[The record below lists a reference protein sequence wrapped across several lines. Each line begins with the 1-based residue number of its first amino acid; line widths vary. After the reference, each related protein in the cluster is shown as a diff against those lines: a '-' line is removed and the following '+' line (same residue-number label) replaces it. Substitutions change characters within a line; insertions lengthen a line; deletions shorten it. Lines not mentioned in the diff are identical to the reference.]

1 MRERT
6 IQPLL
11 QPYATL
17 GCTMTPTADLMMPQK
32 THGGTACE
40 ARFALDEGGSPLNRD
55 WKEVG
60 GKICTAAFGLH

>member
-17 GCTMTPTADLMMPQK
+17 G
-32 THGGTACE
+32 CE